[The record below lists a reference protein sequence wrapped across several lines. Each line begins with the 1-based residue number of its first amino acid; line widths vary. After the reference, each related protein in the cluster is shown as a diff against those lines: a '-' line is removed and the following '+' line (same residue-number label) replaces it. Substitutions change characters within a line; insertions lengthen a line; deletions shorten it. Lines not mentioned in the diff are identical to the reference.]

1 MQQQLLHL
9 GQHALQMG
17 GNVQCM
23 HMFSHLMASVPQG
36 SAVAVAM
43 EDLLQAMAATYVQDA
58 RQLTFTRQHL
68 SQLPQ
73 EVLECFL
80 RHCQGHPGSPQE
92 VEEQV
97 LGNVGARQGI
107 HCISRYVAGSTIQP
121 RMLAATCGAPASAQ
135 FMQLTGL
142 LLKHQRKAELKMA
155 EAASKLQRVR
165 QELSQVAEQIS
176 EQCTQLHQLRARHNR
191 ALERLFL
198 CFEDAIAPQLQR
210 SRDEAARHVVP
221 GKAISAA
228 ELEGGAS
235 GSQQHWVNPS
245 LTNTDAL
252 LSSGDWPPLSCNRD
266 ATGGAMPPR
275 TAEGSP
281 ALDTLAACWAKLGVH
296 HSRLDIVQG
305 LVQAVLGGRLLRDGA
320 AGLAQHLPQ
329 LQVAHIGAAALQE
342 LAVLEQG
349 AQWHSAAFT
358 AQQRILEGLLARQ
371 REWKYNLSAVRFH
384 MRAAE
389 EYVQGLTEIS
399 NLHMQ
404 SGLAAAGADMVPDA
418 AQQPVFEAYVHPRHP
433 GMLVTPGVVVLLLL
447 EVVRMGCAH
456 LPETGMSLPTRTT
469 ESP

>member
-1 MQQQLLHL
+1 M
-9 GQHALQMG
+9 
-17 GNVQCM
+17 
-23 HMFSHLMASVPQG
+23 
-36 SAVAVAM
+36 
-43 EDLLQAMAATYVQDA
+43 
-58 RQLTFTRQHL
+58 
-68 SQLPQ
+68 
-73 EVLECFL
+73 
-80 RHCQGHPGSPQE
+80 SPQE

-107 HCISRYVAGSTIQP
+107 HYISRYVAGSTIEP

-142 LLKHQRKAELKMA
+142 LLKHQCKAELKMA

-176 EQCTQLHQLRARHNR
+176 EQCTQLHQLKARHNR
-191 ALERLFL
+191 ALEQLFL

-210 SRDEAARHVVP
+210 SRDEAARHVVSE
-221 GKAISAA
+221 KAISAA

-235 GSQQHWVNPS
+235 GSEKHWVTPS
-245 LTNTDAL
+245 LTNTDIL

-275 TAEGSP
+275 TAEVSP
-281 ALDTLAACWAKLGVH
+281 ALDTLAARWAKLGVH
-296 HSRLDIVQG
+296 HSRLDIVHG
-305 LVQAVLGGRLLRDGA
+305 LVQEVMGSRLLRDGA

-342 LAVLEQG
+342 LAALEQE
-349 AQWHSAAFT
+349 AQLHSTAFT
-358 AQQRILEGLLARQ
+358 AEQHILEGLLARQ
-371 REWKYNLSAVRFH
+371 REWECNLSAVTFH

-389 EYVQGLTEIS
+389 EYVQGMTEIS

-404 SGLAAAGADMVPDA
+404 SGLAAAGTEMVPDA
-418 AQQPVFEAYVHPRHP
+418 AQPPVCEACVHPQHP
-433 GMLVTPGVVVLLLL
+433 SMLVTPGTLVVLLLL
-447 EVVRMGCAH
+447 EMVRMGCAH
-456 LPETGMSLPTRTT
+456 LPATDMSLPTRTT